1 MLLGVLITR
10 VMLGFFNTAQM
21 SRTPSTATP
30 TWHQFERKVDEVKP
44 SKT

>member
-1 MLLGVLITR
+1 MLPGLTPVVAG
-10 VMLGFFNTAQM
+10 FNTPQM
-21 SRTPSTATP
+21 SRTPSTTTP